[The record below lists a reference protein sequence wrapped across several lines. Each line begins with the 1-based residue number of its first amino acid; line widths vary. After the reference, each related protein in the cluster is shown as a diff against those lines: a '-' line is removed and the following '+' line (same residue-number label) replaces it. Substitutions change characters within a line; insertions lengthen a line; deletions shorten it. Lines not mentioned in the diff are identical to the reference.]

1 MKLAIGSD
9 HAGIELKSL
18 LKEKINDVDFVDVG
32 TDSTESCDYPD
43 YIAQVAK
50 LVQKEE
56 VDSGIAICGTGLGA
70 SMVANKFKGIRA
82 ALCFNEFMAEM
93 SRRHNNANVLVLGS
107 RVIGTDLAL
116 YIVERWLSSNF
127 DGGRHQKRLDKISEI
142 ESSFNI

>member
-1 MKLAIGSD
+1 MKIAIGSD

-18 LKEKINDVDFVDVG
+18 IKDKIDSIDFVDVG
-32 TDSTESCDYPD
+32 TDSSDSCDYPD
-43 YIAQVAK
+43 YIAEVAK
-50 LVQKEE
+50 MVQKE
-56 VDSGIAICGTGLGA
+56 DADLGIAICGTGLGA

-93 SRRHNNANVLVLGS
+93 SKRHNNANVLVLGA

-116 YIVERWLSSNF
+116 SIVNRWLASNF

-142 ESSFNI
+142 ENAEHQ